1 MQLPFIFAYFLRDLR
16 KNKMPPGNLHHLQM
30 AYNEQLK
37 SHRKQHSNIFS
48 MGIFWAI
55 LASHKALWT
64 TKNPAYKCQR
74 SHCALTGCTIHPKQN
89 PFQAL
94 LNTVAIVAKRPYLL
108 FCVIAYH
115 VSLVLLCF
123 TCFPFWDFLLPC
135 LPGISLV
142 RPLQSRVLRFSVAH
156 SIGRF

>member
-1 MQLPFIFAYFLRDLR
+1 MQLPFIFAHFLRDLR

-30 AYNEQLK
+30 AYNERLK
-37 SHRKQHSNIFS
+37 IHRKQHNNIFS

-55 LASHKALWT
+55 LASHKVLWT
-64 TKNPAYKCQR
+64 PKNPAYKYPR
-74 SHCALTGCTIHPKQN
+74 SYCALTGCTIHPKQK

-94 LNTVAIVAKRPYLL
+94 LNIVAIVAKRLYLL
-108 FCVIAYH
+108 FCVIAFH

-123 TCFPFWDFLLPC
+123 TCFPFWVFPLPC

-142 RPLQSRVLRFSVAH
+142 RPLQSRLLLSRVAH